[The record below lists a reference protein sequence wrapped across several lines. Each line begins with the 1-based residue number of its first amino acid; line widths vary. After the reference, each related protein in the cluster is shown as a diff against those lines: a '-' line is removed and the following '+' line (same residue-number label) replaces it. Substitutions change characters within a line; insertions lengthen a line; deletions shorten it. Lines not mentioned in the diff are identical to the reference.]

1 MQISKNF
8 SLNEF
13 ERSMVA
19 ERKNIVNKASS
30 GEIKNITELCY
41 NVLEKVRIKFDE
53 KPVRILSGLRV
64 LELNRAIGSS
74 DNSQHIS
81 AKACDF
87 EIPKVSNLAVAIYI
101 STYLSFDQ
109 LILEFWK
116 KDSKDINQGWIHVSY
131 DTEETNRK
139 QVLTYDGKDYTNGL
153 PDAKWSGGKFSN

>member
-19 ERKNIVNKASS
+19 ERKNIVNKAGS

-153 PDAKWSGGKFSN
+153 PDAKWSGGKFAN